1 MDDLQLGVIG
11 NCTVAALLDPR
22 GSIVWACFPR
32 FDGDPAFYR
41 LVNGVSGDASAVS
54 HEPAGS
60 DPDDARYDGTFTIE
74 LEGET
79 HHEQSYLTNSAV
91 LRTVLRDDAGNAV
104 EINDFAPRYTQ
115 GERIH
120 RPSMLVRHVV
130 PLSGRPHIRV
140 RVRPRFEHGAMRP
153 ELTRGSNHIRYVGPS
168 QSLRLTTDLPVSY
181 VVEERSFLLNGPGT
195 LIFGTDESPATGVE
209 AIARDWFERTQTHW
223 RGWVRSLSVPFEWQ
237 DVVIRAAIT
246 LKLCNFE
253 ETGAIVAALTTSIP
267 EAPGSGR
274 NWDYRYCWVRD
285 AYFVIQALN
294 RLGDTRTMEGYI
306 GFVGDIVDEMGDSDL
321 QPVFGVTRARDLDE
335 RVADALR
342 GYRGFGPVRIGN
354 QAYQQVQNDVY
365 GSIVLASTHAFFD
378 QRLVLADQDRLFAQ
392 LEAVGHRAALDY
404 TNPDAGPWEI
414 RHVTRPHTFS
424 AVMCWAACDRL
435 ARIADHLGK
444 KDRSLHW
451 RQQAD
456 AMHAVISART
466 WNESMQSF
474 VSTFDGNDI
483 DATLLLLHELD
494 FLADDDPR
502 FVRTVE
508 AVGTRLERGDFLYRY
523 DSDDGFGRPETAFV
537 ICAFWYINALVTIGR
552 KAEARALFER
562 ILTHRNPLG
571 LLSEDIDPKTGEL
584 WGNFPQT
591 YSMVGLINAAVRIS
605 VSWEDAF

>member
-1 MDDLQLGVIG
+1 MDDLHLGVIG
-11 NCTVAALLDPR
+11 NCAIAALVDSQ
-22 GSIVWACFPR
+22 GGIVWGCFPR
-32 FDGDPAFYR
+32 FDGDPVFCR
-41 LVNGVSGDASAVS
+41 LVDGPSGEVPAAECDRVDADFD
-54 HEPAGS
+54 GS
-60 DPDDARYDGTFTIE
+60 FTIE
-74 LEGET
+74 LVDQASC
-79 HHEQSYLTNSAV
+79 EQAYLTNSAI
-91 LRTVLRDDAGNAV
+91 LRTVLKDRAGNSV
-104 EINDFAPRYTQ
+104 ELTDFAPRYTQ

-120 RPSMLVRHVV
+120 RPSMLVRRVV
-130 PLSGRPHIRV
+130 PLSGRPHIRI
-140 RVRPRFEHGAMRP
+140 RVRPRFEHGMVRP
-153 ELTRGSNHIRYVGPS
+153 DVTRGSNHVRYVGPS

-181 VVEERSFLLNGPGT
+181 VAEERAFLLDGPGT
-195 LIFGTDESPATGVE
+195 LIFGSDESPASGIE
-209 AIARDWFERTQTHW
+209 AVARDWFERTQTHW

-335 RVADALR
+335 RVAEGLR

-354 QAYQQVQNDVY
+354 QAYRQVQNDVY
-365 GSIVLASTHAFFD
+365 GSIVLASTHVFFD
-378 QRLVLADQDRLFAQ
+378 QRLVLADQDRLFGQ
-392 LEAVGHRAALDY
+392 LEAVGRRAALDFAS
-404 TNPDAGPWEI
+404 PDAGPWEI
-414 RHVTRPHTFS
+414 RHATRVHTFS
-424 AVMCWAACDRL
+424 SVMCWAACDRL
-435 ARIADHLGK
+435 ARIAERIGK
-444 KDRSLHW
+444 EDRSRYW

-456 AMHAVISART
+456 AMHAVIVART
-466 WNESMQSF
+466 WSESMQSF
-474 VSTFDGNDI
+474 VSTFDGDDV

-494 FLADDDPR
+494 FLAADDPR

-508 AVGTRLERGDFLYRY
+508 VVGSRLARGDLLYRY

-537 ICAFWYINALVTIGR
+537 ICAFWYINALVTVGR
-552 KAEARALFER
+552 KAEARTLFER
-562 ILTHRNPLG
+562 ILGHRNPLG
-571 LLSEDIDPKTGEL
+571 LLSEDIHPTTGEL

-591 YSMVGLINAAVRIS
+591 YSMVGLIGAAVRIS

>member
-1 MDDLQLGVIG
+1 MDDLHLGVIG
-11 NCTVAALLDPR
+11 NCAIAALVDPL
-22 GSIVWACFPR
+22 GSIVWGCFPR
-32 FDGDPAFYR
+32 FDGDPAFCR
-41 LVNGVSGDASAVS
+41 LIDGRAGDA
-54 HEPAGS
+54 PAER
-60 DPDDARYDGTFTIE
+60 DDAGARFDGSFTIE
-74 LEGET
+74 LVDQVRS
-79 HHEQSYLTNSAV
+79 EQAYLTNSAI
-91 LRTVLRDDAGNAV
+91 LRTVLTDRAGNGV
-104 EINDFAPRYTQ
+104 EITDFAPRYTQ

-120 RPSMLVRHVV
+120 RPSILVRRIV
-130 PLSGRPHIRV
+130 PLSGRPHIRI
-140 RVRPRFEHGAMRP
+140 RLRPRFEHGTARP
-153 ELTRGSNHIRYVGPS
+153 EITRGSNHIRYVGPS

-181 VVEERSFLLNGPGT
+181 VVEERAFLLDGPGT
-195 LIFGTDESPATGVE
+195 LIFGSDESPESGIESVS
-209 AIARDWFERTQTHW
+209 RDWFERTQAHW

-306 GFVGDIVDEMGDSDL
+306 GFVGDIVDEMGDADL

-335 RVADALR
+335 WVAESLR

-354 QAYQQVQNDVY
+354 QAYRQVQNDVY

-378 QRLVLADQDRLFAQ
+378 HRLVMADQDRLFAQ
-392 LEAVGHRAALDY
+392 LEVVGRRAALDFA
-404 TNPDAGPWEI
+404 NPDAGPWEL
-414 RHVTRPHTFS
+414 RHLTRVHTFS
-424 AVMCWAACDRL
+424 SVMCWAACDRL
-435 ARIADHLGK
+435 ARIAERIGK
-444 KDRSLHW
+444 GDRSRYW

-456 AMHAVISART
+456 AMHAVIVART
-466 WNESMQSF
+466 WNDSMQSF
-474 VSTFDGNDI
+474 VSSFDGDDV

-494 FLADDDPR
+494 FVAADDPR

-508 AVGTRLERGDFLYRY
+508 VVGSRLARGDFLYRY

-537 ICAFWYINALVTIGR
+537 ICAFWYINALVTVGR
-552 KAEARALFER
+552 KAEARTLFER

-571 LLSEDIDPKTGEL
+571 LLSEDIHPKTGEL

-591 YSMVGLINAAVRIS
+591 YSMVGLIGAAVRIS